1 MQIVRPLLF
10 SLAVIAGNANS
21 LASAAETDL
30 RTVELS
36 LLHRRLDLGGVR
48 ALDAKTGRWSP
59 LRVEGARLL
68 VVHLWAVECSP
79 CTAEMPLL
87 KNIARGWKNE
97 PGVQIVF
104 VSETLDEKVLRDFWF
119 KTNRDRVPETPL
131 TQSID
136 NRIRDTLDTGKQPLT
151 LLLDQDLVVRQAL
164 VGSLTERSPE
174 LTTSMSRLLRALNG
188 RR

>member
-1 MQIVRPLLF
+1 
-10 SLAVIAGNANS
+10 
-21 LASAAETDL
+21 
-30 RTVELS
+30 
-36 LLHRRLDLGGVR
+36 
-48 ALDAKTGRWSP
+48 
-59 LRVEGARLL
+59 
-68 VVHLWAVECSP
+68 
-79 CTAEMPLL
+79 MPLL